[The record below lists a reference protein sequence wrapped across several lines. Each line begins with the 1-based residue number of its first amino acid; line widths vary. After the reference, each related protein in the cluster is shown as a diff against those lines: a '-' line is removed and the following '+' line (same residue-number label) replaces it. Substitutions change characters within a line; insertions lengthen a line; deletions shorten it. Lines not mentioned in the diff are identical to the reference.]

1 MLIGIFVGWRFCN
14 CCFGKRKWEKNLF
27 NIDMIKCNYFLK
39 IIVRI
44 FDVILN
50 NNKKKKRLKV
60 LFRGW

>member
-50 NNKKKKRLKV
+50 NN
-60 LFRGW
+60 